1 MARTIRIEAEQR
13 TRRGA
18 YLTDLRT
25 GQGAF
30 IHRGEDTVL
39 ELALFS
45 AGRMR
50 VKSEVTTVTLKFYNA
65 AATLILQKI
74 VANTALSPAMTAAQ
88 WRNGTAAL
96 LRLSMIATD
105 TATLPAGF
113 FTMEVW
119 ANEGGL
125 GEAMFA
131 GGLIEGVTVTNLIP
145 TTPVT
150 PGAPTSYTKAEADAL
165 YEFKGTFMN
174 DDAIS
179 VPNKLI
185 TRIAHGTGP
194 AGGTQTLTGA
204 PSPSSEGT
212 ILGDEARVT
221 EVVPDGNTILY
232 LRAPGLAVGASHTLL
247 IDQGYVTHWDAIFS
261 FPPFTITNG
270 TGSAG
275 FAKKSWH
282 PVTGEGTDKF
292 HLLYDGYKVHV
303 SRFRQPALPPPIYD
317 WHAEGPF
324 HNGTNFVTDRMGRAM
339 LGSSSPVPGY
349 ATMAGSVFK
358 GVAYNG
364 TTHYHSMTMEAP
376 VVAQGMAIAMVFTAT
391 ASTAQNVLFSSASL
405 GIQIVTDTDGVRLQ
419 PYGASTGQGLLIAT
433 SYSAAP
439 VAFVAVIRPGS
450 AGAYVLTTDATG
462 GGQTGSF
469 NPTATTA
476 SPAILGSKDAATK
489 WLACTIART
498 QVYRVGLN
506 PDQARAVL
514 DSLTEY
520 YQLS

>member
-13 TRRGA
+13 TRRGG

-30 IHRGEDTVL
+30 IHRGEDL
-39 ELALFS
+39 IIEMALFS
-45 AGRMR
+45 AGRMLLR
-50 VKSEVTTVTLKFYNA
+50 SEVTTVTLKFYNSA
-65 AATLILQKI
+65 AALILEK
-74 VANTALSPAMTAAQ
+74 VVSNTQLNPALTAAQ
-88 WRNGTAAL
+88 WRNGTASLA
-96 LRLSMIATD
+96 RYNIIGAD
-105 TATLPAGF
+105 TGTLPAGF
-113 FTMEVW
+113 FTLEVW

-131 GGLIEGVTVTNLIP
+131 GGLIEGVTVANLIP
-145 TTPVT
+145 STPVT
-150 PGAPTSYTKAEADAL
+150 PGPPTSYTKAESDAL
-165 YEFKGTFMN
+165 YDTIGAFM
-174 DDAIS
+174 DAGMS
-179 VPNKLI
+179 SADKLL
-185 TRIAHGTGP
+185 TRTAHGTGP
-194 AGGTQTLTGA
+194 AGGTQALSGDA
-204 PSPSSEGT
+204 SPSSEGT

-221 EVVPDGNTILY
+221 EVDPVDNSIIY
-232 LRAPGLAVGASHTLL
+232 LRPPGLAIGASHTLL
-247 IDQGYVTHWDAIFS
+247 IAQGFPVHWDAIFA

-282 PVTGEGTDKF
+282 PLTGETYDRF
-292 HLLYDGYKVHV
+292 HLLYDGFKVHV
-303 SRFRQPALPPPIYD
+303 SRFRQPALPPAIYD
-317 WHAEGPF
+317 WHAEAPL
-324 HNGTNFVTDRMGRAM
+324 HNGTNFVADRTGRAM
-339 LGSSSPVPGY
+339 LGTIGTPGY
-349 ATMAGSVFK
+349 AAMAGSVFK
-358 GVAYNG
+358 GVTYNG
-364 TTHYHSMTMEAP
+364 TNSSHSMSMLAP
-376 VVAQGMAIAMVFTAT
+376 VVAQGMTVAMVFTAT
-391 ASTAQNVLFSSASL
+391 ASTAQNVLFSSSAL

-419 PYGASTGQGLLIAT
+419 AYGAATGAGLLIST

-469 NPTATTA
+469 TPAATTGDT
-476 SPAILGSKDAATK
+476 AILGSKDAATK

>member
-13 TRRGA
+13 TRRGG

-30 IHRGEDTVL
+30 IHRGEDTVI

-45 AGRMR
+45 AGRMLL
-50 VKSEVTTVTLKFYNA
+50 KSGVTTVTLKFYNS

-74 VANTALSPAMTAAQ
+74 VANTALNPAMTAAQ

-96 LRLSMIATD
+96 LRLSIIATD

-150 PGAPTSYTKAEADAL
+150 PGPATSYTKAEADAL

-194 AGGTQTLTGA
+194 AGGTQILTGA

-212 ILGDEARVT
+212 ILGEEARVT
-221 EVVPDGNTILY
+221 EVVPDGNTVLY
-232 LRAPGLAVGASHTLL
+232 LRPPGLAVGASHTLL

-261 FPPFTITNG
+261 FPPNTITNG

-282 PVTGEGTDKF
+282 PVTGEGYEKF

-303 SRFRQPALPPPIYD
+303 SRFRQPALPPSIYD
-317 WHAEGPF
+317 WQAEHPF
-324 HNGTNFVTDRMGRAM
+324 HSGTNLVADRSGRTISTTAT
-339 LGSSSPVPGY
+339 VPGY
-349 ATMAGSVFK
+349 AAMAGSVFK
-358 GVAYNG
+358 GVTYNG
-364 TTHYHSMTMEAP
+364 TSSSHSMAMEAP
-376 VVAQGMAIAMVFTAT
+376 VVAQGMTVAMVFTAT
-391 ASTAQNVLFSSASL
+391 ASTGQKALFSSSAL

-419 PYGASTGQGLLIAT
+419 AYGGASGTGLLIST
-433 SYSAAP
+433 SYSTAP
-439 VAFVAVIRPGS
+439 IAFVAVVRPGS
-450 AGAYVLTTDATG
+450 AGAYVMTTDATG
-462 GGQTGSF
+462 GGQTASF
-469 NPTATTA
+469 TPTATSGNTA
-476 SPAILGSKDAATK
+476 TMGSKDGASN
-489 WLACTIART
+489 WLACTVARA
-498 QVYRVGLN
+498 QVYRAGLN
-506 PDQARAVL
+506 YDQARAVL

>member
-1 MARTIRIEAEQR
+1 
-13 TRRGA
+13 
-18 YLTDLRT
+18 
-25 GQGAF
+25 
-30 IHRGEDTVL
+30 
-39 ELALFS
+39 
-45 AGRMR
+45 
-50 VKSEVTTVTLKFYNA
+50 
-65 AATLILQKI
+65 
-74 VANTALSPAMTAAQ
+74 
-88 WRNGTAAL
+88 
-96 LRLSMIATD
+96 
-105 TATLPAGF
+105 
-113 FTMEVW
+113 
-119 ANEGGL
+119 
-125 GEAMFA
+125 
-131 GGLIEGVTVTNLIP
+131 
-145 TTPVT
+145 
-150 PGAPTSYTKAEADAL
+150 
-165 YEFKGTFMN
+165 
-174 DDAIS
+174 
-179 VPNKLI
+179 
-185 TRIAHGTGP
+185 
-194 AGGTQTLTGA
+194 
-204 PSPSSEGT
+204 
-212 ILGDEARVT
+212 
-221 EVVPDGNTILY
+221 
-232 LRAPGLAVGASHTLL
+232 
-247 IDQGYVTHWDAIFS
+247 
-261 FPPFTITNG
+261 
-270 TGSAG
+270 
-275 FAKKSWH
+275 
-282 PVTGEGTDKF
+282 VTGEGTDKF

-419 PYGASTGQGLLIAT
+419 PYGALTGQGLLIAT

-439 VAFVAVIRPGS
+439 VAFVAVIRPGG

>member
-13 TRRGA
+13 TRRGG

-30 IHRGEDTVL
+30 IHRGEDTVI

-45 AGRMR
+45 AGKMLL
-50 VKSEVTTVTLKFYNA
+50 KSGVTTVTLKFYNSA
-65 AATLILQKI
+65 TTLILQKI
-74 VANTALSPAMTAAQ
+74 VANTALNPAMTAAQ

-96 LRLSMIATD
+96 LRVSMIATD

-119 ANEGGL
+119 VNEGGL

-145 TTPVT
+145 TTPVS
-150 PGAPTSYTKAEADAL
+150 PGSPTSYTKAEADAL
-165 YEFKGTFMN
+165 YEFKGAFMN
-174 DDAIS
+174 DDGIS

-194 AGGTQTLTGA
+194 AGGSQILTGEA
-204 PSPSSEGT
+204 SPSSEGT
-212 ILGDEARVT
+212 ILGEEARVT
-221 EVVPDGNTILY
+221 EVSPDANSILY
-232 LRAPGLAVGASHTLL
+232 LRAPGLAIGASHTLL
-247 IDQGYVTHWDAIFS
+247 ITQGYVTHWDAIFA

-282 PVTGEGTDKF
+282 PLTGETYDRF

-303 SRFRQPALPPPIYD
+303 SRFRQPALPPAIYD
-317 WHAEGPF
+317 WQAEAPL
-324 HNGTNFVTDRMGRAM
+324 HNGTNFVADRTGRTM
-339 LGSSSPVPGY
+339 LGTQGTPGY
-349 ATMAGSVFK
+349 AAMAGSVFK
-358 GVAYNG
+358 GVTYNG
-364 TTHYHSMTMEAP
+364 TNSSHSMAMEAP
-376 VVAQGMAIAMVFTAT
+376 VVAQGMTVAMVFTAT
-391 ASTAQNVLFSSASL
+391 ASTAQNVLFSSSAL

-419 PYGASTGQGLLIAT
+419 PYGAVTGTGLLIST
-433 SYSAAP
+433 SYSSAP
-439 VAFVAVIRPGS
+439 VAIVAVVRPGGL
-450 AGAYVLTTDATG
+450 GAYVLTTDATG
-462 GGQTGSF
+462 GGQTASF
-469 NPTATTA
+469 TPTATSGNT
-476 SPAILGSKDAATK
+476 AILGSKDAATK
-489 WLACTIART
+489 WLACTIARA

>member
-13 TRRGA
+13 TRRGG

-30 IHRGEDTVL
+30 IHRGEDL
-39 ELALFS
+39 IIEMALFS
-45 AGRMR
+45 AGRMLL
-50 VKSEVTTVTLKFYNA
+50 KSEVTTLTLKFYNSA
-65 AATLILQKI
+65 AVLVLQTI
-74 VANTALSPAMTAAQ
+74 VANTDLNPAMTAAQ

-96 LRLSMIATD
+96 ARLNITGANTG
-105 TATLPAGF
+105 TLPAGF

-119 ANEGGL
+119 SNEGGL
-125 GEAMFA
+125 GDAMFA
-131 GGLIEGVTVTNLIP
+131 NGLIDGVTVANLTTSTPAAPAPP
-145 TTPVT
+145 TAYAK
-150 PGAPTSYTKAEADAL
+150 GEADAL
-165 YEFKGTFMN
+165 YDFKGAFR
-174 DDAIS
+174 DAGMS
-179 VPNKLI
+179 NATKLL
-185 TRIAHGTGP
+185 TRTAHNTGP

-204 PSPSSEGT
+204 PSPSSAGT
-212 ILGDEARVT
+212 ILGNEARVST
-221 EVVPDGNTILY
+221 VTVGANTAIY
-232 LRAPGLAVGASHTLL
+232 LPPPGLAVGASHTLL
-247 IDQGYVTHWDAIFS
+247 LQQGYVAHWDAIFA

-282 PVTGEGTDKF
+282 PATGETYDRF
-292 HLLYDGYKVHV
+292 HLLYDGTSVHV
-303 SRFRQPALPPPIYD
+303 SRFRQPALPPSIYD
-317 WHAEGPF
+317 WHAEAPL
-324 HNGTNFVTDRMGRAM
+324 HNGTNFVADRTGRTM
-339 LGSSSPVPGY
+339 LGTSGSVPGY
-349 ATMAGSVFK
+349 AAMAGSVFK
-358 GVAYNG
+358 GVTYNG
-364 TTHYHSMTMEAP
+364 TNQYHSMAMEAP
-376 VVAQGMAIAMVFTAT
+376 VVAQGMTVAMVFTAT
-391 ASTAQNVLFSSASL
+391 ASTAQNVLFSSSAL

-419 PYGASTGQGLLIAT
+419 PYGALTGEGLRIST

-439 VAFVAVIRPGS
+439 VAFVAVIRPGG

-462 GGQTGSF
+462 GGQVGSF
-469 NPTATTA
+469 TPTATSGNT
-476 SPAILGSKDAATK
+476 AILGSKDAATK

>member
-1 MARTIRIEAEQR
+1 M
-13 TRRGA
+13 
-18 YLTDLRT
+18 LL
-25 GQGAF
+25 
-30 IHRGEDTVL
+30 
-39 ELALFS
+39 
-45 AGRMR
+45 
-50 VKSEVTTVTLKFYNA
+50 KSGVTTVTLKFYNSS
-65 AATLILQKI
+65 ATLILQKI
-74 VANTALSPAMTAAQ
+74 VANTSLNPAMTAAQ

-96 LRLSMIATD
+96 LRLSIIATD

-113 FTMEVW
+113 FTLEVW

-145 TTPVT
+145 TTPVA
-150 PGAPTSYTKAEADAL
+150 PGPATSYTKAEADAL

-194 AGGTQTLTGA
+194 AGGTQALSGDA
-204 PSPSSEGT
+204 SPSSEGT

-221 EVVPDGNTILY
+221 EVDPVDNSIIY

-247 IDQGYVTHWDAIFS
+247 IVQGYPVHWDAIFA

-282 PVTGEGTDKF
+282 PLTGETYDRF
-292 HLLYDGYKVHV
+292 HLLYDGFKVHV

-324 HNGTNFVTDRMGRAM
+324 HNGTNFVADRTGRTM

-419 PYGASTGQGLLIAT
+419 AYGAATGAGLLIST

-469 NPTATTA
+469 TPTATTA